1 MVMVG
6 HTGWDLPVRREED
19 WGVGGIV
26 GMVVTSS
33 LNPMS
38 LEPILTL

>member
-6 HTGWDLPVRREED
+6 HTGWDLPGSRDGD
-19 WGVGGIV
+19 WGVRGIV